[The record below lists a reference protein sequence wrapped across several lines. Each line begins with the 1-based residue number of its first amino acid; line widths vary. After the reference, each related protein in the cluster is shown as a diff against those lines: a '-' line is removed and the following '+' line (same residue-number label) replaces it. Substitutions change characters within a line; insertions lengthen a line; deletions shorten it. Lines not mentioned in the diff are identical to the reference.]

1 MKKFLF
7 ITYYYPPAGGP
18 SVQRIIRIIQHMR
31 KNGWQCIVLTVDKG
45 DYTTVDPQL
54 MERVPAD
61 TQVIRTDFFE
71 PYRLYRKLTGKKQDE
86 KIPLAVLSSH
96 SKASWKE
103 KIANTIRMNL
113 FIPDGR
119 IGWYRPGVNAG
130 MKAVKNDKD
139 IKLVLSS
146 GPPHT
151 VHLIA
156 STIVKKTGLPFVADF
171 RDPWIY
177 IDYYSEIKR
186 NFLTVALDKYLEGLV
201 LRRADAITVI
211 GPVCRDQIVN
221 HHKNI
226 NPQKTHIIY
235 NGFDPDVY
243 CVEKSDPP
251 KDKIILT
258 YIGNLPINRYTP
270 TFYQAIADLKFENK
284 IETKKFQIHFYG
296 NVDEAVR
303 KEISNF
309 KIDEFL
315 FFYDFVPHQQAIKA
329 IILSHLLL
337 LIIND
342 TPTKKGIVPGKM
354 FEYLATGRYILGIGP
369 TEGDAVDVFSET
381 GCGTFFDYKDR
392 KGIKNFLYNQFQ
404 IWQQGKWRPIISK
417 AKDKYNR
424 AEQLKVL
431 ETIFNDLVLK
441 KNLCQ
446 KISVSDANDNY

>member
-18 SVQRIIRIIQHMR
+18 SVQRIIRIIQHLA
-31 KNGWQCIVLTVDKG
+31 KSGWHCVVLTVNEG

-54 MERVPAD
+54 IERVPAN

-71 PYRLYRKLTGKKQDE
+71 PYKLYRKFTGKKKEE

-103 KIANTIRMNL
+103 KIANKIRMNL

-119 IGWYRPGVNAG
+119 IGWYRQGVKAG
-130 MKAVKNDKD
+130 IKTIKNDPD

-156 STIVKKTGLPFVADF
+156 NSIARKTGLPFVADF
-171 RDPWIY
+171 RDPWIN
-177 IDYYSEIKR
+177 IDYYGELKR
-186 NFLTVALDKYLEGLV
+186 SFLTVALDKHLEGKV
-201 LRRADAITVI
+201 LRRADAITVV
-211 GPVCRDQIVN
+211 GPSCRDQIVN

-226 NPQKTHIIY
+226 NLQKTHIVY
-235 NGFDPDVY
+235 NGFDADVY
-243 CVEKSDPP
+243 PKKRPDPP
-251 KDKIILT
+251 KDKFILT
-258 YIGNLPINRYTP
+258 YIGNLPFNRYTP
-270 TFYQAIADLKFENK
+270 SFYQAIADLKHEKKFEA
-284 IETKKFQIHFYG
+284 KKFQVHFYG
-296 NVDEAVR
+296 NVDATVR

-315 FFYDFVPHQQAIKA
+315 FFHDFVPHEQAIKA
-329 IILSHLLL
+329 IVFSHLLL

-369 TEGDAVDVFSET
+369 TEGDANDVFNET
-381 GCGTFFDYKDR
+381 GCGTFFDYSDR
-392 KGIKNFLYNQFQ
+392 DGIKNFIYNQIQ
-404 IWQQGKWRPIISK
+404 NWQQGKWKPIISK
-417 AKDKYNR
+417 TKNKYNR
-424 AEQLKVL
+424 TEQLKIF
-431 ETIFNDLVLK
+431 EEIFNNLEK
-441 KNLCQ
+441 KSNKNLCNRSSGRQ
-446 KISVSDANDNY
+446 RTD